1 MTGRLHARPWAQRPS
16 VTAWVRLRR
25 LLVAVA
31 LIAGVIAVPI
41 PAHAAGPAASVTFTD
56 APSYVAL
63 DGRVTLSGTVRNT
76 GTVPLFTVQVLTWR
90 DPSPITSRTALTAAL
105 ARDPNA
111 ATGTRIVDE
120 GAFVNIGSPGAP
132 WQPGETASF
141 TVSATVTQLGL
152 TTAGV
157 YLVGVHVRAST
168 DGSASY
174 QTYGRGRTLLP
185 VTRTGAPV
193 GPVAPVATVVW
204 LSSKPSLLRPSVT
217 SGATVLAQATFR
229 DDHLAGEL
237 TGRLGALLEAAA
249 AESAAYAIDPA
260 LYREVAEMAA
270 GYEVRQGPTT
280 TTGAGRAAAQAWLAR
295 FATLPPERGYRLP
308 YGNPD
313 LALGAATND
322 AGMLDRA
329 TAALVDVP
337 AVAGLPLLVRSP
349 DGAADGRFLGY
360 VARLKPAVVLAHT
373 RSGPVGLSSVAGTV
387 VATESVTA
395 NAGPGPDDPTT
406 ALQVRQRQ
414 LADSYVAALDGAG
427 SVRVMSD
434 AADVAATTGPLPPW
448 QSRTPLAS
456 IVPTGQWSEG
466 VGTGTPAGRLST
478 ATVTVVTTLATS
490 LARYGD
496 LTAAPVDAARVAAR
510 ALSPVVSQDWAD
522 DAEAAAYALD
532 ATSPY
537 AGAFDA
543 VRLRVAKKVTM
554 TSHTNQFPVTV
565 SNSLSA
571 PIVVSVRFTTSNAG
585 RLSVPDTLPISVA
598 AGESVTVNV
607 SPQATLNGEVDVV
620 AQIVTQAGAAVGEPE
635 KFIIEATEVGRVA
648 WVIVILSGLVLAV
661 ATVLRIRQVARDGR
675 GRS

>member
-229 DDHLAGEL
+229 GGCGAQLAQMPRVDGELAGERTAQRL
-237 TGRLGALLEAAA
+237 VGR
-249 AESAAYAIDPA
+249 D
-260 LYREVAEMAA
+260 
-270 GYEVRQGPTT
+270 QGL
-280 TTGAGRAAAQAWLAR
+280 Q
-295 FATLPPERGYRLP
+295 
-308 YGNPD
+308 
-313 LALGAATND
+313 
-322 AGMLDRA
+322 
-329 TAALVDVP
+329 ALVDL
-337 AVAGLPLLVRSP
+337 A
-349 DGAADGRFLGY
+349 
-360 VARLKPAVVLAHT
+360 VLALAPKLHT
-373 RSGPVGLSSVAGTV
+373 VH
-387 VATESVTA
+387 
-395 NAGPGPDDPTT
+395 
-406 ALQVRQRQ
+406 QHQ
-414 LADSYVAALDGAG
+414 AD
-427 SVRVMSD
+427 
-434 AADVAATTGPLPPW
+434 AD
-448 QSRTPLAS
+448 RD
-456 IVPTGQWSEG
+456 E
-466 VGTGTPAGRLST
+466 R
-478 ATVTVVTTLATS
+478 
-490 LARYGD
+490 D
-496 LTAAPVDAARVAAR
+496 
-510 ALSPVVSQDWAD
+510 
-522 DAEAAAYALD
+522 E
-532 ATSPY
+532 
-537 AGAFDA
+537 
-543 VRLRVAKKVTM
+543 
-554 TSHTNQFPVTV
+554 H
-565 SNSLSA
+565 
-571 PIVVSVRFTTSNAG
+571 
-585 RLSVPDTLPISVA
+585 
-598 AGESVTVNV
+598 
-607 SPQATLNGEVDVV
+607 
-620 AQIVTQAGAAVGEPE
+620 EPE
-635 KFIIEATEVGRVA
+635 QR
-648 WVIVILSGLVLAV
+648 
-661 ATVLRIRQVARDGR
+661 RQDALP
-675 GRS
+675 